1 MVYRGF
7 FASSLA
13 VAVLVASVAFAP
25 GGSRAQAPQPEQSPP
40 AAAAPQGD
48 ARVTTPYGDIRV
60 EADRGKVS
68 VEAPYSSVKVDAGS
82 GQVKVRAPYVN
93 LDVHW

>member
-7 FASSLA
+7 FALSLA
-13 VAVLVASVAFAP
+13 VAVLLGSMAFAP

-40 AAAAPQGD
+40 AVTAPRGD
-48 ARVTTPYGDIRV
+48 ARVTTPYGDVRV

-68 VEAPYSSVKVDAGS
+68 VEAPHSSVRVDANS
-82 GQVKVRAPYVN
+82 GQVKVQAPYVN
-93 LDVHW
+93 LDVRW

>member
-7 FASSLA
+7 FAASLA
-13 VAVLVASVAFAP
+13 VAVLVASVVLAP

-40 AAAAPQGD
+40 AAAAPQGK
-48 ARVTTPYGDIRV
+48 AHVTTPYGDVRV
-60 EADRGKVS
+60 EADRSKVS
-68 VEAPYSSVKVDAGS
+68 VEAPYSSVKVDADS

-93 LDVHW
+93 LDVRF